1 MSPTHFCPPP
11 YRQVSSTHSHHRI
24 MESFV
29 LEGTLKATWSNALTT
44 NRDIC
49 SWIRL
54 FRAWSWMSPCYS
66 WIFILLALPASH
78 PLQVLFI
85 LHLLLSQ
92 SSQIPHAL
100 MLKQPQHFSL
110 SLSYFSIPSL
120 SAMLLFLIHTFFQK
134 CDDFIPSLCIL
145 KVSSHPQRKEGSR
158 NKESSWGEQP
168 ALTAHAQGGDLSH
181 CNLGQC
187 HPLGWSQLFQGKV
200 SSSRSYFPAPL
211 AIQEWLQ
218 HKN

>member
-54 FRAWSWMSPCYS
+54 FRAWSWMSPLYS

-78 PLQVLFI
+78 PPQVLFI
-85 LHLLLSQ
+85 LHLLLLQ
-92 SSQIPHAL
+92 SSQFPYAL
-100 MLKQPQHFSL
+100 ILKQTQHFSL
-110 SLSYFSIPSL
+110 SLLYFYTITFSQAFISHTHILPEMRWFHSL
-120 SAMLLFLIHTFFQK
+120 SVHPESLFSPPEK
-134 CDDFIPSLCIL
+134 
-145 KVSSHPQRKEGSR
+145 R
-158 NKESSWGEQP
+158 GEQ
-168 ALTAHAQGGDLSH
+168 
-181 CNLGQC
+181 
-187 HPLGWSQLFQGKV
+187 K
-200 SSSRSYFPAPL
+200 
-211 AIQEWLQ
+211 
-218 HKN
+218 